1 MTPIAGTPPRRAL
14 LAALLAA
21 PALVRRAHAAGFP
34 ERDIRLLVGFSPGGA
49 VDLVARILADSLR
62 PILGQTVVVE
72 NRSGASGL
80 IAAEAVAKSPPDGH
94 VLNVV
99 AMSAYTILPQLPG
112 YRMPVDMDRDLT
124 PVGNV
129 AGVLNALIAG
139 PRTPYRNIPEL
150 IAHAKSKPDEV
161 TYASTGNGTSQHL
174 AAELFSRQAGIR
186 MTHVPYRGGSNAIV
200 DIAAGRVDIM
210 FGNFP
215 EFIGQIR
222 DGSLRLLAFAGTA
235 ASPLFPDTPLIRD
248 TLPGYAISNWLG
260 LAGPSGLPAPV
271 VATWDAALRRAAA
284 DATLQRRLTENGIEV
299 LAQDQAT
306 FRATI
311 AADRARWGEV
321 IRVAGIRAE

>member
-1 MTPIAGTPPRRAL
+1 MTPIAVTPPVRRRDL

-21 PALVRRAHAAGFP
+21 PAFARRAQAAGFP

-49 VDLVARILADSLR
+49 VDLVARIFADSLR

-94 VLNVV
+94 VLNVI

-112 YRMPVDMDRDLT
+112 YRMPIDVERDLT

-139 PRTPYRNIPEL
+139 PHTPYRGVPEL
-150 IAHAKSKPDEV
+150 IA
-161 TYASTGNGTSQHL
+161 YASTGNGTSQHL

-222 DGSLRLLAFAGTA
+222 DGSLRLLAFAGA
-235 ASPLFPDTPLIRD
+235 EPSPLFPNTPLIRD
-248 TLPGYAISNWLG
+248 TLPAYAVSNWLG
-260 LAGPSGLPAPV
+260 LAGPAGLPAPV
-271 VATWDAALRRAAA
+271 IAAWDAALRRAAA
-284 DATLQRRLTENGIEV
+284 DPTLQRRLTENGIQP
-299 LAQDQAT
+299 LAEDQAA

-321 IRVAGIRAE
+321 IRAARIRAD